1 MSAFATA
8 NIDLASVDGGVGKV
22 LSLCALHGMNG
33 DEILNAWDAFQCNHP
48 EVDSLSLQ
56 ALDVMAAELQTRADR
71 TMFKPAAQAQPVEFD
86 ISNISSMYVYL
97 AVWWRRSRGEE
108 GRGEG
113 AKKKGG
119 CRIYP
124 PIRPPS
130 SFFIH
135 TSLPLS
141 FSLSLCSFVIGCLST
156 FSLTKC
162 HAVPPSK
169 PHPQPHHTHTS
180 LSPFFVKAPNLL
192 NAVCVS
198 LSFLNVER
206 KR

>member
-1 MSAFATA
+1 MPRVSEAGVVSAFATA

-97 AVWWRRSRGEE
+97 AVWWRRSGGEE

-135 TSLPLS
+135 TSLPPS
-141 FSLSLCSFVIGCLST
+141 FSPTLSHSLPLSPT
-156 FSLTKC
+156 HPPTRIHSHSHSPSLYLT
-162 HAVPPSK
+162 HSPPS
-169 PHPQPHHTHTS
+169 PPTLTPTHT
-180 LSPFFVKAPNLL
+180 PLL
-192 NAVCVS
+192 HPH
-198 LSFLNVER
+198 
-206 KR
+206 

>member
-1 MSAFATA
+1 MNECQGIDYVEIDFDDFDDFRSHPTFDILFGMPRVSEAGVVSAFATA

-97 AVWWRRSRGEE
+97 AVWWRRSRGE
-108 GRGEG
+108 GGVRGQ
-113 AKKKGG
+113 KKKEVVESTL
-119 CRIYP
+119 P
-124 PIRPPS
+124 FALLHPSSSTPPS
-130 SFFIH
+130 L
-135 TSLPLS
+135 SL
-141 FSLSLCSFVIGCLST
+141 SLSLCV
-156 FSLTKC
+156 
-162 HAVPPSK
+162 
-169 PHPQPHHTHTS
+169 
-180 LSPFFVKAPNLL
+180 LL
-192 NAVCVS
+192 
-198 LSFLNVER
+198 
-206 KR
+206 